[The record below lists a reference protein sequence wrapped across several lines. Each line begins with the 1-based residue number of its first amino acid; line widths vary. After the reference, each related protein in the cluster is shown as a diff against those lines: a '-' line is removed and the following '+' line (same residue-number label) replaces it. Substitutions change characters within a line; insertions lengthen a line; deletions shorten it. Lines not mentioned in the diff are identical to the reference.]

1 MIVTTA
7 GRTNDQMIQT
17 ALRVALE
24 LELPYIERNKKS
36 IELLQSQYKTDV
48 LVIGKDRIEW
58 FLLGTSDPVFF
69 HPNSAAFRAKRW
81 LSGEVEPFLQATTL
95 KEGMSFLD
103 CTLGLASD
111 SIMASLVTGQT
122 GKVTGIEA
130 NKLLSYIVSTGLQTW
145 EMQNEET
152 EQSMRRIEV
161 VQGNHLDILQT
172 FPCDSYDVIYFDPMF
187 ERQIEKSTGIL
198 SIRNVAHYGDLT
210 EKTLEEAKRVARKR
224 VVLKDHWQ
232 SDRFERF
239 GFMRIVRKSSKFHYG
254 YWEKK
259 T

>member
-7 GRTNDQMIQT
+7 GRTNDQMIRT
-17 ALRVALE
+17 ALRVAME
-24 LELPYIERNKKS
+24 LDLPYIERNKKS
-36 IELLQSQYKTDV
+36 IELLQTQYKTDV
-48 LVIGKDRIEW
+48 LVIGKNRIEW
-58 FLLGTSDPVFF
+58 FVLGSRDPVFF

-81 LSGEVEPFLQATTL
+81 MSGEVEPFLQATTL

-111 SIMASLVTGQT
+111 SIMASLVTGHE

-161 VQGNHLDILQT
+161 VQGDHLNVLQT
-172 FPCDSYDVIYFDPMF
+172 LPDDFYDVVYFDPMF
-187 ERQIEKSTGIL
+187 ERQIEESTGIL

-210 EKTLEEAKRVARKR
+210 ERTLEEAKRVARKR

-232 SDRFERF
+232 SDRFEHF
-239 GFMRIVRKSSKFHYG
+239 GFTRIVRKSSKFHYG
-254 YWEKK
+254 YWERNL
-259 T
+259 

>member
-7 GRTNDQMIQT
+7 GRTNAQMIQT
-17 ALRVALE
+17 ARRVALE
-24 LELPYIERNKKS
+24 LNLPYIERNKKS
-36 IELLQSQYKTDV
+36 IELLQIKYKTDV
-48 LVIGKDRIEW
+48 LVIGKDKIEW
-58 FLLGTSDPVFF
+58 FVFGTGVPVFF

-111 SIMASLVTGQT
+111 SIMASIATGPA

-130 NKLLSYIVSTGLQTW
+130 NKLLAYIVSTGLKTW
-145 EMQNEET
+145 EMQNKET

-161 VQGNHLDILQT
+161 VQGNHDDILHT
-172 FPCDSYDVIYFDPMF
+172 LPDDFFDVVYFDPMF
-187 ERQIEKSTGIL
+187 EREIEESTGIL

-210 EKTLEEAKRVARKR
+210 ESTVEEAKRVARKR

-232 SDRFERF
+232 SDRFDRL
-239 GFMRIVRKSSKFHYG
+239 GFTRMVRKSSKFHYG

>member
-7 GRTNDQMIQT
+7 GRTNDQMIRI
-17 ALRVALE
+17 ALRVALD

-36 IELLQSQYKTDV
+36 IGLLQTQYKKDV

-58 FLLGTSDPVFF
+58 YVSGTSEPVFF

-95 KEGMSFLD
+95 MEGMSFLD

-111 SIMASLVTGQT
+111 SIMASLATGPT

-130 NKLLSYIVSTGLQTW
+130 NKLLAYIVSTGLQTW
-145 EMQNEET
+145 KIQNEET

-161 VQGNHLDILQT
+161 VQGDHLDILQT
-172 FPCDSYDVIYFDPMF
+172 LPDDFYDVVYFDPMF
-187 ERQIEKSTGIL
+187 ERQIEESTGIL
-198 SIRNVAHYGDLT
+198 SIRNIAHYGDLNGIT
-210 EKTLEEAKRVARKR
+210 VEEAKRVARKR

-232 SDRFERF
+232 SERFERF
-239 GFMRIVRKSSKFHYG
+239 GLSRIVRKSSKFHYG
-254 YWEKK
+254 FWEKK

>member
-17 ALRVALE
+17 AIRVALD
-24 LELPYIERNKKS
+24 LDLPYIERNKKS
-36 IELLQSQYKTDV
+36 IELLQTQYKTDV

-58 FLLGTSDPVFF
+58 FVFGTSDPVFF

-111 SIMASLVTGQT
+111 SIMASLATGPV

-130 NKLLSYIVSTGLQTW
+130 NKLLAYIVSTGLHTW

-161 VQGNHLDILQT
+161 VLGNHLDILQT
-172 FPCDSYDVIYFDPMF
+172 LPDDFYDVIYFDPMF
-187 ERQIEKSTGIL
+187 ERQIEESTGIL
-198 SIRNVAHYGDLT
+198 AIRNIAYYGDLT
-210 EKTLEEAKRVARKR
+210 ERTVEEAKRVAKKR

-232 SDRFERF
+232 SDRFDRF
-239 GFMRIVRKSSKFHYG
+239 GFTRMVRKSSKFHYG

>member
-7 GRTNDQMIQT
+7 GRTNDQMIQI
-17 ALRVALE
+17 ARRVALE
-24 LELPYIERNKKS
+24 LNLPYIERNKKS
-36 IELLQSQYKTDV
+36 IELLQTQYKTDV

-58 FLLGTSDPVFF
+58 FVFGTGGPVFF

-81 LSGEVEPFLQATTL
+81 LSGEVEPFIQATTL

-111 SIMASLVTGQT
+111 SIMASLATGPA

-130 NKLLSYIVSTGLQTW
+130 NKLLAYIVSTGLQTW
-145 EMQNEET
+145 EMQNKET

-161 VQGNHLDILQT
+161 VQGNHDDILHT
-172 FPCDSYDVIYFDPMF
+172 LPDDLFDVVYFDPMF
-187 ERQIEKSTGIL
+187 EREIEESTGIL
-198 SIRNVAHYGDLT
+198 SIRSVAHYEDLT
-210 EKTLEEAKRVARKR
+210 ERTVEEAKRVARKR

-239 GFMRIVRKSSKFHYG
+239 GFTRMVRKSSKFHYG

>member
-17 ALRVALE
+17 ASRVALE
-24 LELPYIERNKKS
+24 LNLPYIERNKKS
-36 IELLQSQYKTDV
+36 IELLQTHYKTDV

-58 FLLGTSDPVFF
+58 FVFGTSEPVFF

-111 SIMASLVTGQT
+111 SIMASLATGPA

-130 NKLLSYIVSTGLQTW
+130 NKLLAYIVNTGLQTW

-161 VQGNHLDILQT
+161 VQGNHTDILHT
-172 FPCDSYDVIYFDPMF
+172 LSDDFYDVVYFDPMF
-187 ERQIEKSTGIL
+187 EREIEESTGIL

-210 EKTLEEAKRVARKR
+210 ERTVEEAKRVARKR

-232 SDRFERF
+232 SDRFDRF
-239 GFMRIVRKSSKFHYG
+239 GFTRMVRKSSKFHYG

>member
-7 GRTNDQMIQT
+7 GRTNEEMIRF

-24 LELPYIERNKKS
+24 LDLPYIERNKKS
-36 IELLQSQYKTDV
+36 IMLLQNQYKTDV
-48 LVIGKDRIEW
+48 LVIGKNRIEW
-58 FLLGTSDPVFF
+58 FVLGTRDPVFF

-81 LSGEVEPFLQATTL
+81 MSGEVEPFLQATNL

-111 SIMASLVTGQT
+111 SIMASLVTGHS

-145 EMQNEET
+145 KMENQET

-172 FPCDSYDVIYFDPMF
+172 LPDECYDVIYFDPMF
-187 ERQIEKSTGIL
+187 ERKIEESTGIL
-198 SIRNVAHYGDLT
+198 SVRKVAHYGDLT
-210 EKTLEEAKRVARKR
+210 ERTVDEAKRVARKR

-239 GFMRIVRKSSKFHYG
+239 GFARMVRKSSKFHYG
-254 YWEKK
+254 HWEEKI
-259 T
+259 